1 MTGLTFLLRREVR
14 AAAPWTLVFLVGWV
28 IVVLKRDP
36 GVRWPDSLA
45 NLAPPWF
52 WIGYLLGGRDER
64 EGTAAF
70 LEALPISRVTH
81 VLVRYLSAQLCLGLA
96 VIIVFA
102 AMTIE
107 LNADQLTVDIDEA
120 VAAAARSSITA
131 FVVLGCALS
140 AGLGAVRLG
149 VVAVSFPFV
158 LLLAEDFLV
167 DREVWPKRLQLTDLS
182 TVVDIGG
189 QLRQSDQA
197 LMGWGLMMLPLLGI
211 VVFFSTRRRLT
222 SRSGRWSVYWLHGVI
237 GCFVAYGLYN
247 RVVSLPATPVV
258 VSTQHYDFILPA
270 GTPKPDASHLATL
283 DADFQTLA
291 GWFGVNPDERLRA
304 DATGSLP
311 GAHGKAAG
319 RLIALDVDTG
329 LKRSTVAHETA
340 HVLASMVSNGAFNE
354 VPEFDVL
361 AEGLATHLAFRIT
374 DPGNATNPRLAN
386 LAPLTRIGILND
398 LHFVDAEAARAIGS
412 RMTPY
417 YTGTA
422 VVEAISAL
430 YGNDAVFRVVRAAE
444 AARLSELSGSALRQ
458 DLFGRAGL
466 WWAPVLADARAR
478 VDAAIARTNGQDG
491 TPASTAAS
499 EASPEATPP
508 STPDEQE
515 LSRDRRAPLPT
526 ASLRD
531 GNLMISAARPDG
543 RPFPSNDEI
552 DCHFKSSHDEEDARR
567 GCSIPLNRLAGT
579 WADVRVRVGK
589 NPVSPWLR
597 IALPDRQILP
607 LP

>member
-1 MTGLTFLLRREVR
+1 MTGLTFLMRREVR

-28 IVVLKRDP
+28 IVVLERDP
-36 GVRWPDSLA
+36 GVPWPDSLA
-45 NLAPPWF
+45 SIAPPWF

-64 EGTAAF
+64 EGTEAF

-81 VLVRYLSAQLCLGLA
+81 VLVRYLAAQLCLGLA
-96 VIIVFA
+96 IAIVFSI
-102 AMTIE
+102 MTIRLHAGE
-107 LNADQLTVDIDEA
+107 LTVDRDEA

-131 FVVLGCALS
+131 FVVLSCALS

-149 VVAVSFPFV
+149 VVAVSFPLV
-158 LLLAEDFLV
+158 LLLVENFLV
-167 DREVWPKRLQLTDLS
+167 DRELWPKRLQLTDLS
-182 TVVDIGG
+182 TIVDLGG

-197 LMGWGLMMLPLLGI
+197 LMVWALMMLAMPGI
-211 VVFFSTRRRLT
+211 MIFSGTHRRR
-222 SRSGRWSVYWLHGVI
+222 SSGSGRRSVYWLRGVI
-237 GCFVAYGLYN
+237 GCLVAFVICN
-247 RVVSLPATPVV
+247 RVVSFPATPVV

-270 GTPKPDASHLATL
+270 GTAKPDPSHLATL
-283 DADFQTLA
+283 DADFETLA

-329 LKRSTVAHETA
+329 LQRSTVAHETA

-374 DPGNATNPRLAN
+374 DPGSATNPRLAN

-398 LHFVDAEAARAIGS
+398 LHFVDADAARAIGS

-444 AARLSELSGSALRQ
+444 AARLSELSGAALRQ
-458 DLFGRAGL
+458 DLFGRTGL

-478 VDAAIARTNGQDG
+478 VDAAIARTDEQDG

-499 EASPEATPP
+499 EPSPEAPSP

-515 LSRDRRAPLPT
+515 LSRDRRTPLPT

-543 RPFPSNDEI
+543 RPFPSNDQI
-552 DCHFKSSHDEEDARR
+552 DCHFKSSHDEDDARR
-567 GCSIPLNRLAGT
+567 GCSIPLSRLAGT
-579 WADVRVRVGK
+579 WADVRVRVGN

-597 IALPDRQILP
+597 IALPDRQMLP